1 MDLEHRCIPDVPEAE
16 LAKPHCYDLAYTKL
30 RVQRHPL
37 TCGRAS
43 CDGPRVGP
51 ETRPIMWFDARND
64 VAPASA
70 GKKNRREAAA
80 FRRQY
85 GVSVDKAHNE
95 ARTWSANERPSVK
108 RLQCLQRGFLMRVT
122 PKAHTHAAKKHFTS
136 PWITCGVQLLRLRAS
151 RYSLL
156 VGSEQ

>member
-1 MDLEHRCIPDVPEAE
+1 
-16 LAKPHCYDLAYTKL
+16 
-30 RVQRHPL
+30 
-37 TCGRAS
+37 
-43 CDGPRVGP
+43 
-51 ETRPIMWFDARND
+51 MWFDARND

-95 ARTWSANERPSVK
+95 ARTWSANERPPVK
-108 RLQCLQRGFLMRVT
+108 RLRRLQLRFVMRVT
-122 PKAHTHAAKKHFTS
+122 RKAPTHSAKKHFTS
-136 PWITCGVQLLRLRAS
+136 LWITCGGQLLRLRAS
-151 RYSLL
+151 RYPLL